1 MKNYS
6 QNSEQEHILKYFGDK
21 TGTFLDVGSNDGV
34 TLSNT
39 HALALLG
46 WNGVFV
52 EPSPKAF
59 ARLKENYKG
68 IATDNQNFYFYP
80 FALGITNDKVKMWDS
95 GKHLGNDD
103 GGLLSTLVESDY
115 NKWKPSTEFT
125 EIEVQCFRWKTF
137 LNRLTLKTFDF
148 ISCDAEGMDYEILK
162 QIDLRDTSCVCV
174 EYNGDGNLKEQ
185 FNKLMIGFK
194 LIHSN
199 GENLIYG
206 R

>member
-1 MKNYS
+1 MKYS
-6 QNSEQEHILKYFGDK
+6 QNNEQEEIIKYFNGK
-21 TGTFLDVGSNDGV
+21 TGTFLDIGANDGK

-39 HALALLG
+39 RALAELG
-46 WNGVFV
+46 WKGVLV

-59 ARLKENYKG
+59 ALLKENYKDMEG
-68 IATDNQNFYFYP
+68 FYFYN
-80 FALGITNDKVKMWDS
+80 FALGVTNGTVKMWDS

-115 NKWKPSTEFT
+115 NKWKPTTEFT

-148 ISCDAEGMDYEILK
+148 ISIDCEGLDMEILK

>member
-1 MKNYS
+1 MKYS
-6 QNSEQEHILKYFGDK
+6 QNNEQEEIIKYFNGK
-21 TGTFLDVGSNDGV
+21 TGTFLDIGANDGK

-39 HALALLG
+39 RALAELG
-46 WNGVFV
+46 WKGVLI

-59 ARLKENYKG
+59 ALLKENYKDMEG
-68 IATDNQNFYFYP
+68 FYFYP

-185 FNKLMIGFK
+185 FNKLMIGFR